1 MHSRHSLKAAW
12 MVSFILVALA
22 ALPSYSSEVAAGTEE
37 NDAPLVILYDLG
49 HGQFFNQTLY
59 FKALDS
65 LKSELSADWDVE
77 IRYSYGNFNSSIL
90 SGVDVL
96 VMTNPG
102 ETTSLNDQ
110 DVNERNSQ
118 LYALA
123 HWFLQGKG
131 IFLLSNP
138 YDQSNASLSG
148 NPESLV
154 RVLRND
160 YLQIGGVDIRANYL
174 ARDSVDVIN
183 GIPGM
188 NEFLNINT
196 SLSPILS
203 DPHNVSTIVTKS
215 ATVRASE
222 EGTAVGKELIKSNF
236 TSLAVAED
244 GKVEEVDREPCIFAT
259 IEYEPTEDDYEIA
272 KDDIADPG
280 RIALSGSTIMFS
292 DLLAD
297 PGGDSSSWLDLG
309 NNKHL
314 WINTISWLA
323 GERQSETPAA
333 VEDEDFPF
341 FSIVGI
347 LGLSTIGLFVLGT
360 GAHLYGASKPIEP
373 VIKAKKEKEAVEKGK
388 ERRPTAK
395 KPKAQLR
402 RKKK

>member
-1 MHSRHSLKAAW
+1 
-12 MVSFILVALA
+12 MVSFILIALA
-22 ALPSYSSEVAAGTEE
+22 ALPSYSSEVAAGAEE

-59 FKALDS
+59 SKALDS
-65 LKSELSADWDVE
+65 LKSEPSIDRDIE
-77 IRYSYGNFNSSIL
+77 IRYSYGNFNASIL

-110 DVNERNSQ
+110 DVDERNSQ
-118 LYALA
+118 LYAIA

-148 NPESLV
+148 NPDSLL

-160 YLQIGGVDIRANYL
+160 YLQIDGIDLRANYL
-174 ARDSVDVIN
+174 ARDSTDVIN
-183 GIPGM
+183 GIPAM

-203 DPHNVSTIVTKS
+203 NPHNVSTIITKS
-215 ATVRASE
+215 ATVRAIE
-222 EGTAVGKELIKSNF
+222 EGTAVGKELIKGNITF
-236 TSLAVAED
+236 LAVAED

-272 KDDIADPG
+272 KEDIAGPG
-280 RIALSGSTIMFS
+280 RIAISGSSIMFS

-297 PGGDSSSWLDLG
+297 PGEDSRSWVDLG

-314 WINTISWLA
+314 WINTMSWLA
-323 GERQSETPAA
+323 GERQSETPVA

-341 FSIVGI
+341 FIIVGT
-347 LGLSTIGLFVLGT
+347 LGLSTIGLFVLGA
-360 GAHLYGASKPIEP
+360 GAHLYGVSKPIEP
-373 VIKAKKEKEAVEKGK
+373 LAKAEKEKKVVERGK
-388 ERRPTAK
+388 ERQPTSK